1 MMSKSLI
8 AFPNEYIVYDL
19 ETSGRSY
26 NYDRIIEFAAL
37 KVSNGVIVNKYQ
49 SLINPERR
57 ISDIVTDKTG
67 ITNSM
72 LVNAPTIQEV
82 ISEIK
87 SFLGNSILVGHNITS
102 FDNYFLNTVYSQNNL
117 GSFENEF
124 VDTLILARKIYP
136 ELDHHRLAD
145 IVVHLGIDQDKNF
158 HRALNDC
165 YFTQQCYSKMK
176 ETVIQKYGSVAEFG
190 KTFVPVSKTKSS
202 DRSFIRYK
210 NLKTLTT
217 SKTEFDENNPF
228 FKKSCVFTGE
238 LEKYSRSEA
247 AQIILDLGGK
257 CENNVTKKTNYL
269 IISADADP
277 NKKSSKQKKAEDYKL
292 KGQDIEII
300 PENVFYDMI
309 REE

>member
-1 MMSKSLI
+1 
-8 AFPNEYIVYDL
+8 
-19 ETSGRSY
+19 
-26 NYDRIIEFAAL
+26 
-37 KVSNGVIVNKYQ
+37 
-49 SLINPERR
+49 
-57 ISDIVTDKTG
+57 
-67 ITNSM
+67 
-72 LVNAPTIQEV
+72 
-82 ISEIK
+82 
-87 SFLGNSILVGHNITS
+87 
-102 FDNYFLNTVYSQNNL
+102 
-117 GSFENEF
+117 
-124 VDTLILARKIYP
+124 
-136 ELDHHRLAD
+136 
-145 IVVHLGIDQDKNF
+145 
-158 HRALNDC
+158 
-165 YFTQQCYSKMK
+165 MK

-309 REE
+309 REQ

>member
-102 FDNYFLNTVYSQNNL
+102 FDNYFLNTVY
-117 GSFENEF
+117 
-124 VDTLILARKIYP
+124 
-136 ELDHHRLAD
+136 
-145 IVVHLGIDQDKNF
+145 
-158 HRALNDC
+158 
-165 YFTQQCYSKMK
+165 
-176 ETVIQKYGSVAEFG
+176 FG
-190 KTFVPVSKTKSS
+190 GVSSS
-202 DRSFIRYK
+202 GGFPPPCHFI
-210 NLKTLTT
+210 
-217 SKTEFDENNPF
+217 S
-228 FKKSCVFTGE
+228 
-238 LEKYSRSEA
+238 
-247 AQIILDLGGK
+247 
-257 CENNVTKKTNYL
+257 
-269 IISADADP
+269 
-277 NKKSSKQKKAEDYKL
+277 
-292 KGQDIEII
+292 
-300 PENVFYDMI
+300 
-309 REE
+309 